1 MWLSR
6 TAVCPTLHLV
16 LCILHS
22 PMKLR
27 STLKD
32 TFMYNSSR
40 QNFPYL
46 GNRLAAIHQGCSQ
59 RMGPVFLCRS
69 KGKLI
74 EGPETREQLS
84 EESCDDN
91 SSLPTR
97 QPPAFPGWGSFPL
110 ILALLIQ
117 LLLFPQTSGSLL
129 QSQSGHNHHWNHH
142 QGELTDGFQLLV
154 PRWPLSPL
162 RSAVAIAWRK
172 SPCFDYRSQAGS
184 QPKWHPASKVVDLL
198 IAFHT
203 AVMEDPTAQG
213 GCFRSKRSV

>member
-91 SSLPTR
+91 FSLPTR
-97 QPPAFPGWGSFPL
+97 QPPAFPGWGSFPAG
-110 ILALLIQ
+110 IVNPASP
-117 LLLFPQTSGSLL
+117 FPPNLWKSS
-129 QSQSGHNHHWNHH
+129 
-142 QGELTDGFQLLV
+142 
-154 PRWPLSPL
+154 PIPKWPQSPL
-162 RSAVAIAWRK
+162 K
-172 SPCFDYRSQAGS
+172 SPSRGTHWWFPTTGS
-184 QPKWHPASKVVDLL
+184 PLASVS
-198 IAFHT
+198 
-203 AVMEDPTAQG
+203 P
-213 GCFRSKRSV
+213 